1 MAKGLNIDH
10 QFTLVNSPAG
20 SGKTTA
26 VSNSIKD
33 LLKDTDKKILCITY
47 TNRAAEQLREK
58 IDNELVNIGTIHS
71 FIGNFMSSFFKL
83 KPIVDYFIEFYE
95 DEILKLLGSKDEKDL
110 ERLKKFKERNSLE
123 EESIVTKQVL
133 SDNIEHL
140 EYGETQFTSFLYGRL
155 SHDDLLVFSK
165 SAFDKFP
172 KLSASI
178 SHQYSYIFIDE
189 YQDTRSEVLELFYN
203 ICFGKRTKLVLLGDE
218 MQQIYS
224 DRVEA
229 FQEVIEQN
237 FKRDLSLKNNWRS
250 QGKIVSVLN
259 NIYYDSSYK
268 QIPQVVAEGQ
278 PLINIVKDLGNIEC
292 DRESLQLVLYNSE
305 LFKSIEAYSLYLAY
319 SERYKH
325 YDKHS
330 AKEILLNMTMENP
343 DDLMILM
350 IFITEIIDLY
360 DNQQFALLIQ
370 KIMDFKYANKN
381 IWKINNHKDK
391 IKVANQL
398 KEMSSEIKNDI
409 TIQDLLKFMQKNKII
424 DSDYIDEI
432 INNIKDD
439 IDFEGKICSV
449 KFREFQN
456 CYKEI
461 QNPTFSTQ
469 HAVKG
474 EGHDWISLK
483 ISDGNNPNVKMYFF
497 LELFSK
503 GLFNYET
510 LTNISREAKS
520 HINSFTKTTG
530 RKTSGLKASEYKL
543 IEGQCK
549 FLISNLKISMM
560 SDKNIFDG
568 YLFLDFTNFEKKPN
582 VTNFNKCI
590 RLVNKIHGVLLAYKL
605 FYVGCSRA
613 KRKLDVYVKG
623 SEIYDFREE
632 FISTIKKIG
641 FEVNN
646 PQSKE
651 V

>member
-1 MAKGLNIDH
+1 LAKGLNINH

-26 VSNSIKD
+26 VSNSIKS
-33 LLKDTDKKILCITY
+33 LLRDTDKKILCITY

-58 IDNELVNIGTIHS
+58 IDNEFIDIGTIHS

-133 SDNIEHL
+133 SDNIKHL

-172 KLSASI
+172 KLSESI

-189 YQDTRSEVLELFYN
+189 YQDTKSEVLELFYN
-203 ICFGKRTKLVLLGDE
+203 LCFEKRTKLVLLGDE

-237 FKRDLSLKNNWRS
+237 FNRDLSLKNNWRS

-268 QIPQVVAEGQ
+268 QIPQVIAEGQ
-278 PLINIVKDLGNIEC
+278 PLINIVKDLGNVEC

-325 YDKHS
+325 YDKYS

-370 KIMDFKYANKN
+370 KIMHFKYANKK
-381 IWKINNHKDK
+381 IWKIKNHKDK

-398 KEMSSEIKNDI
+398 NELSSEIKKDI

-424 DSDYIDEI
+424 DSDYIDENL
-432 INNIKDD
+432 NNIKDD
-439 IDFEGKICSV
+439 IDFEGKIYSV

-461 QNPTFSTQ
+461 QKPTFSTQ

-510 LTNISREAKS
+510 LTYISREAKS
-520 HINSFTKTTG
+520 HINSFIKTTG

-549 FLISNLKISMM
+549 SLISDLKISLMN
-560 SDKNIFDG
+560 DKKIFDE
-568 YLFLDFTNFEKKPN
+568 YLVLDFSNFEKKPN
-582 VTNFNKCI
+582 ITNFIKCV

-623 SEIYDFREE
+623 SEIHCFREE